1 MKSKTLFYTN
11 KECNNNNL
19 QQIDSFKSNYVIL
32 LTLDRNK
39 NIINFNNKDRDFK
52 NIKNK
57 EHKILKIGCPVILT
71 ETICKKSVIVN
82 NATGIL
88 FDV

>member
-1 MKSKTLFYTN
+1 MFYTN

-19 QQIDSFKSNYVIL
+19 QQIDSFKTNYYCIL
-32 LTLDRNK
+32 YTLDKNK

-71 ETICKKSVIVN
+71 ETICKKSGIVN